1 MTVLNSFRT
10 LLLLLSVWGMSFP
23 ALSEERIDLSGEW
36 RFATDK
42 ENKGIDEKWYTRSLT
57 DQINLPGSMAENL
70 KGDEVT
76 VKTHWT
82 GSLYD
87 SSYYYNPRLE
97 KYRQKGNVKFP
108 FFLTPDRHYTGPAWY
123 QTTVDIPASWKGKEI
138 RLFLERPHIETRVW
152 VDQHSVGEEQYSLCV
167 PHIYDLTPFL
177 KKGKHTITIRVDN
190 TIQDKYNPGIDS
202 HSITDQTQGNWNGIV
217 GRIDLT
223 AHSPV
228 WFDDIQVY
236 PDVDG
241 QKALVRIVL
250 ESKKKN
256 LLKGTVSLAAESFN
270 SEQQHRVPAVSE
282 RFNMKDGRAALE
294 INLPLGEG
302 MLSWD
307 EFDPAL
313 YRLKAT
319 VQVNK
324 DSQTKEVSFGMRKFE
339 IQGKWFYVNGRKTML
354 RGTVENCCFPLTGY
368 APMDVDSWLRVFNI
382 CKAHGL
388 NHMRFHSVC
397 PPEAAFR
404 AADLTGFYLQPEGPS
419 WPNHGVRLGRG
430 MAVDTFLMK
439 ETQALN
445 KVFGNYA
452 SYCML
457 AAGNEPAGSWVPW
470 VSEFVRYWEK
480 TDPRKV
486 YTGASVGNS
495 WAWQPAN
502 QFHVKA
508 GARGLSWNDI
518 PESMSDFRQ
527 RIDTVRQPYVSHE
540 TGQWCVFPNFN
551 EIKKYTGVN
560 KAKNFEIFRDLLA
573 EGDMSELANDF
584 LMASGKF
591 QALCYKHEI
600 EKTLRTPDY
609 AGFQLL
615 SLNDYSGQG
624 SALVGVLDVFW
635 DEKPYIN
642 AKAFRRFCNTT
653 VPLTRM
659 ERFIFKNNEPFKA
672 LVELSHFGKAPLEN
686 ARIEWQVKDDLGTI
700 RAKGSFPAR
709 RIPIGNCIEI
719 GEIRYSLS
727 EVEKATQFKLE
738 VGIAGTEFFND
749 WDFWV
754 YPAELSL
761 EKGKVLVTDTLNTEA
776 IETLRKGGDVL
787 LLAGGKI
794 RYGADIKQQLTPVF
808 WNTSWFKMRPPH
820 TTGLLVNPYHPVFAD
835 FPTDYHSNVQWAE
848 LTNNTQVM
856 QFTEFPEGFQP
867 LVQSIHT
874 WFISRK
880 IGSLFEAKVLNG
892 RLMMTSMD
900 LQTDLDN
907 RFVAR
912 QLLASIL
919 RYMNTNKFRPQTEID
934 LQAVSDLF
942 TKSSEK
948 VNMFTKDAP
957 DEIKNVKR

>member
-1 MTVLNSFRT
+1 MRLKKVFT
-10 LLLLLSVWGMSFP
+10 LLI
-23 ALSEERIDLSGEW
+23 ALCGGISSPLFSQYQIDLSGEW
-36 RFATDK
+36 RFAIDR
-42 ENKGIDEKWYTRSLT
+42 ENRGINEKWYSGTLP
-57 DQINLPGSMAENL
+57 DKIMLPGSMAENL

-97 KYRQKGNVKFP
+97 KYRQAGNVKFP

-138 RLFLERPHIETRVW
+138 KLFLERPHIETRVW
-152 VDQHSVGEEQYSLCV
+152 VDQRSVGEEQYSLSV
-167 PHIYDLTPFL
+167 PHVYDLTAFL
-177 KKGKHTITIRVDN
+177 GKGKHTLTIRIDN

-217 GRIDLT
+217 GRMDLT

-228 WFDDIQVY
+228 MFDDIQVY
-236 PDVDG
+236 PDVD
-241 QKALVRIVL
+241 QRKALVKIVL
-250 ESKKKN
+250 DSKKK
-256 LLKGTVSLAAESFN
+256 GTVKGNISLATESFN
-270 SEQQHRVPAVSE
+270 SDRQHNVPTISE
-282 RFNMKDGRAALE
+282 GFEMKDGRAALE
-294 INLPLGEG
+294 FTLPLGEG
-302 MLSWD
+302 MLTWD

-313 YRLKAT
+313 YRLTAT
-319 VQVNK
+319 VTTGK
-324 DSQTKEVSFGMRKFE
+324 DSETKEVTFGMRKISIE
-339 IQGKWFYVNGRKTML
+339 DKWIYVNGRKTVL

-368 APMDVDSWLRVFNI
+368 APMDVNSWLRVFNI
-382 CKAHGL
+382 CKNHGL
-388 NHMRFHSVC
+388 NHMRFHSFC
-397 PPEAAFR
+397 PPEAAFK
-404 AADLTGFYLQPEGPS
+404 AADLVGFYLQPEGPS

-430 MAVDTFLMK
+430 MAIDTFLLK
-439 ETQALN
+439 ETQVLN
-445 KVFGNYA
+445 KEYGNYA

-457 AAGNEPAGSWVPW
+457 ACGNEPSGDWVPW
-470 VSEFVRYWEK
+470 VSKFVDYWK
-480 TDPRKV
+480 ATDPRKI
-486 YTGASVGNS
+486 YTGASVGGG

-502 QFHVKA
+502 QYHVKA
-508 GARGLSWNDI
+508 GARGLSWNGI
-518 PESMSDFRQ
+518 PESMSDYRKQ
-527 RIDTVRQPYVSHE
+527 IDPVHEPFVSHE

-573 EGDMSELANDF
+573 EGDMQELNDDF
-584 LMASGKF
+584 MMASGKL

-600 EKTLRTPDY
+600 EKTLRTRGY

-624 SALVGVLDVFW
+624 TALVGVLDVFW

-642 AKAFRRFCNTT
+642 AKEFRRFCNVT

-659 ERFIFKNNEPFKA
+659 ERFIFKNNEDFRA
-672 LVELSHFGKAPLEN
+672 QVELAHFGKAPLTN
-686 ARIEWQVKDDLGTI
+686 AQVEWRIKDALG
-700 RAKGSFPAR
+700 RVYAKGNFPAR
-709 RIPIGNCIEI
+709 TVPIGNCFEI
-719 GEIRYSLS
+719 GEIKASLAD
-727 EVEKATQFKLE
+727 VNKATQFNLE
-738 VGIAGTEFFND
+738 VGITGTEFFND

-754 YPAELSL
+754 YPAELSV
-761 EKGKVLVTDTLNTEA
+761 EKGKVLITDTLNAEA
-776 IETLRKGGDVL
+776 INVLQQGGDVL
-787 LLAGGKI
+787 VLAAGKI
-794 RYGADIKQQLTPVF
+794 KYGADIKQQLTPVF

-848 LTNNTQVM
+848 LTNKTQIM
-856 QFTEFPEGFQP
+856 QFTEFPKGFQP
-867 LVQSIHT
+867 LVQNIHT

-892 RLMMTSMD
+892 RLMMTTMD
-900 LQTDLDN
+900 LQTNPDK

-912 QLLASIL
+912 QMLSSIL
-919 RYMNTNKFRPQTEID
+919 NYMNSNKFRPQMEVGVQT
-934 LQAVSDLF
+934 VSDLF
-942 TKSSEK
+942 TTSSEQ

-957 DEIKNVKR
+957 DEIKNVQVNP